1 MNQNYF
7 DIFNNSSYSFY
18 FLVVDEFLDISLP
31 QLKNLHLIYAYKNKN
46 IKNIKN
52 PYFCLEE
59 QGIKLSEKNS
69 GKLLSSLPV
78 IEYIQKISS
87 NTQTQPVIIPFKPS
101 AKIEHLC
108 QKFNW
113 LNASVSAK
121 LNRYL
126 EDKNQFFTFC
136 QKHRLPLIPSFL
148 DTFNQ
153 QNFLKYQQIF
163 SQQKLVI
170 QSHFGWAG
178 NSTFSADNWDKIKES
193 FPKDTIVKF
202 SPFINGY
209 SLTNN
214 CCLTKKGF
222 VQSQPALQLTGIKP
236 LTQNPFA
243 TVGRQWPS
251 MSSPKAIR
259 QIAKITS
266 KFAKLIKKIG
276 YQGFFGL
283 DFLVDQNSHVYLLE
297 CNPRLTAS
305 FAFYTQLELS
315 QNLFPLFLLHLA
327 QFIKISSIPKPRQI
341 QSQINST
348 KISGTEITKKNN
360 SKTVAKYQQ
369 IEPISLQTNS
379 ITIPQKIIDQLHG

>member
-7 DIFNNSSYSFY
+7 DIFNNSPYSFY

-31 QLKNLHLIYAYKNKN
+31 QFKNLHLIYAYKNKN

-52 PYFCLEE
+52 PYFCLEN

-69 GKLLSSLPV
+69 GKLLSSPQV
-78 IEYIQKISS
+78 VDYINQTSTA
-87 NTQTQPVIIPFKPS
+87 NHTQTVIIPFKPS

-108 QKFNW
+108 QQYGW
-113 LNASVSAK
+113 INAAVSSK
-121 LNRYL
+121 LNRFL

-136 QKHRLPLIPSFL
+136 QKHRLPLIPSSL

-153 QNFLKYQQIF
+153 QNFYQYQQKF
-163 SQQKLVI
+163 SQHLVI

-178 NSTFSADNWDKIKES
+178 NSTFSSDNWDNIKDS

-202 SPFINGY
+202 SPFITGY

-214 CCLTKKGF
+214 CCLTQKGL

-236 LTQNPFA
+236 LTQNLFA

-251 MSSPKAIR
+251 MSSPKVTR
-259 QIAKITS
+259 QITKITS
-266 KFAKLIKKIG
+266 KFGKLIKKIG
-276 YQGFFGL
+276 YKGFFGL
-283 DFLVDQNSHVYLLE
+283 DFLVDQNNQVYLLE

-305 FAFYTQLELS
+305 FAFYTQLELN

-327 QFIKISSIPKPRQI
+327 QFIKLSSVPKIKQI
-341 QSQINST
+341 QAKINST
-348 KISGTEITKKNN
+348 NISGTEITKKNHN
-360 SKTVAKYQQ
+360 KTVAKYQQ
-369 IEPISLQTNS
+369 FEPVIFQTSS
-379 ITIPQKIIDQLHG
+379 IIIPQKIIDQLHG

>member
-1 MNQNYF
+1 LS
-7 DIFNNSSYSFY
+7 NSLYSFY

-31 QLKNLHLIYAYKNKN
+31 QFKNFHLIYAYKNKN
-46 IKNIKN
+46 IKNLKN

-59 QGIKLSEKNS
+59 QGVRLSEKNS
-69 GKLLSSLPV
+69 GKLLSCPQI
-78 IEYIQKISS
+78 IEYIKKTSI
-87 NTQTQPVIIPFKPS
+87 NNQPVIIPFKPS

-108 QKFNW
+108 QQFSW
-113 LNASVSAK
+113 INAAVSSK
-121 LNRYL
+121 LNRFL

-136 QKHRLPLIPSFL
+136 QKHKLSIIPSSL

-153 QNFLKYQQIF
+153 ENFLKYQQYF
-163 SQQKLVI
+163 SQKLVI

-178 NSTFSADNWDKIKES
+178 NSTFSADNWDKIKDS
-193 FPKDTIVKF
+193 FPKNTIVKF
-202 SPFINGY
+202 SPFIQGY

-214 CCLTKKGF
+214 CCLTQKGL

-236 LTQNPFA
+236 LTKNPFA

-251 MSSPKAIR
+251 MSPKKVDH

-266 KFAKLIKKIG
+266 NFAKLIKKLN

-283 DFLVDQNSHVYLLE
+283 DFLVDQNNKVYLLE

-341 QSQINST
+341 QSQINSAN
-348 KISGTEITKKNN
+348 ISGTEITKKNN

-369 IEPISLQTNS
+369 LKPISLQTNS
-379 ITIPQKIIDQLHG
+379 ITIPQNIIDQLHD